1 MVQDLLAAKRDL
13 KLCRYFKTLSRY
25 EVLVLDGLG
34 YAQQGRDEMEVLFSL
49 LSERYERGSV
59 IIEQPGVLGMGGD
72 FQGRDDDC
80 GGDRPAGASLRDP
93 GVERAQLPRGASQK
107 RPTNDRGE

>member
-25 EVLVLDGLG
+25 EVLVLDDLG

-49 LSERYERGSV
+49 LSERGSV

-80 GGDRPAGASLRDP
+80 GGDRPAGAS
-93 GVERAQLPRGASQK
+93 RASAHFG
-107 RPTNDRGE
+107 